1 MTDMGQKDRWAI
13 SRRQERLEKPPGQPP
28 GESESVAKALIST
41 ENHPTKAAIL
51 VIDDEPPL
59 QKFLKLTL
67 TSQNFKVI
75 EALTGESG
83 LRHAANDQPD
93 LIILDLGLPDIDGV
107 QVTRRIREW
116 SAIPIIV
123 VSARGKEQDKIVALD
138 AGADDY
144 LTKPFGAGELMAR
157 VRVALR
163 HLATA
168 KPDSGESIFEV
179 AALRVDLAR
188 HEVFVRDHQVHLT
201 PNEFRLLSVMVKN
214 AGRVMTHRQLL
225 KEVWGPGSADQSHYV
240 RVYMNQL
247 RQKIEANPARPEFLL
262 TETGVGYRL
271 LDQAMLSRAD
281 PPSRGD

>member
-1 MTDMGQKDRWAI
+1 LDQAELEAKMIDMGRKDRLSIAP
-13 SRRQERLEKPPGQPP
+13 RQAWSAETAPPGAPTAAPATQTLDT
-28 GESESVAKALIST
+28 AHAALTGPRPS
-41 ENHPTKAAIL
+41 IL

-59 QKFLKLTL
+59 QKFLRLTL
-67 TSQNFKVI
+67 ASQNFNVI

-123 VSARGKEQDKIVALD
+123 VSARGRELDKVAALD

-144 LTKPFGAGELMAR
+144 LTKPFGVAELMAR
-157 VRVALR
+157 VRVGMR
-163 HLATA
+163 HISTA
-168 KPDSGESIFEV
+168 KQDSGDSVFEV
-179 AALRVDLAR
+179 GALRVDLAQR
-188 HEVFVRDHQVHLT
+188 EVFAHDQRVHLT
-201 PNEFRLLSVMVKN
+201 RNEFRLLAVLVKN
-214 AGRVMTHRQLL
+214 AGKVMTHRQLL
-225 KEVWGPGSADQSHYV
+225 KEVWGPGSAEQSHYV

-247 RQKIEANPARPEFLL
+247 RHKIEAAPARPEYLL

-271 LDQAMLSRAD
+271 ITL
-281 PPSRGD
+281 